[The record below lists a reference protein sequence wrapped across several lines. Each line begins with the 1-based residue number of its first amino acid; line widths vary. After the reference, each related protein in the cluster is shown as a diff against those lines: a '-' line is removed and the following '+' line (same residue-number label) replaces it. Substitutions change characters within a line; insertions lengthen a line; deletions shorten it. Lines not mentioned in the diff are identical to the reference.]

1 MKQNSSAGRFR
12 SRLTYANVIAT
23 LSLFIA
29 LGGVSWAATSLPKN
43 SVTSKAIKKGAV
55 TNAKIKR
62 SAVTSSSIRNSTIT
76 NSDIKNSTITGAKL
90 NLSSLGTVPSAT
102 TAGTAGTASDQFS
115 VVRPATPSA
124 SNSDPNVARA
134 AATEIPLASNSQIS
148 IYAKCFVDPDV
159 NEVYAEV
166 YSRTTANGAIQGG
179 YSISDALDG
188 NPSLNTNTAEDL
200 RQISDDSVTPNGTDN
215 DYGSNVSVLGPD
227 AKGLYFSV
235 QTYVRSGAVADAPAL
250 LSGTQSCLFHV
261 NGTKTN

>member
-1 MKQNSSAGRFR
+1 
-12 SRLTYANVIAT
+12 
-23 LSLFIA
+23 
-29 LGGVSWAATSLPKN
+29 VSWAATSLPKN

-62 SAVTSSSIRNSTIT
+62 SAVTSTSIKNATIT

-90 NLSSLGTVPSAT
+90 NLGSLGTVPSAT

-115 VVRPATPSA
+115 IVKTATPSA

-134 AATEIPLASNSQIS
+134 AATEIPLASNSQIA
-148 IYAKCFVDPDV
+148 IYAKCFVDSDV
-159 NEVYAEV
+159 NEVYGEV
-166 YSRTTANGAIQGG
+166 FARTSANGAIQGG
-179 YSISDALDG
+179 YSIADDLDG
-188 NPSLNTNTAEDL
+188 NPSLNTSTAEDL
-200 RQISDDSVTPNGTDN
+200 RQVAEDSVLPNATDR

-235 QTYVRSGAVADAPAL
+235 QLWVRSGIVIDPPAL
-250 LSGTQSCLFHV
+250 LSNTQSCLFHM